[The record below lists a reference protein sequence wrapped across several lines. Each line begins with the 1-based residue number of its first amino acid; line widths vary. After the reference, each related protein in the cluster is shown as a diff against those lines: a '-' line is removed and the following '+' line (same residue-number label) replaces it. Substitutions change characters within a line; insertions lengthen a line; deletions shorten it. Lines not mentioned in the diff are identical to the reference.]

1 MGSLPGNSPRCGVC
15 GVKLVKN
22 GRTSAGR
29 TRWRCRDCGAS
40 TTQTRGDV
48 TKRAEFEAFYSRF
61 FGTLTPLARSLSPRS
76 FSRRTAWCWD
86 IRVPQPV
93 TTGEIYRQIIVDGT
107 YFQGWC
113 LLVARNG
120 RHVIAWQWC
129 DRESKAA
136 WAALLSRLP
145 APDVVVTDGGRGLR
159 AALDTYWKPTRIQ
172 RCYFHILAAVR
183 RHTTLNPRLEAGK
196 EILTLTRKL
205 MHVNNLDAAAVWMG
219 DYATWEAK
227 WDLFLKER
235 TYPKLGVERPKWAR
249 PSQKWWYT
257 HQELR
262 RVQGLYRHLIRDK
275 ALFTWL
281 DDAYRQ
287 DAKPTVERTTSRLE
301 GGVNAGIKHLLRRHR
316 GMSENHA
323 RTAVEW
329 YLNRLTEF
337 PHDPW
342 ETAKNQLKTP
352 TPTIKPEPVE
362 ERIGPAEYDTGISA
376 EEGLWTRKGWAGRYQ

>member
-113 LLVARNG
+113 LLVAHNG
-120 RHVIAWQWC
+120 KDVIAWQWC

-136 WAALLSRLP
+136 WGELLKRLP
-145 APDVVVTDGGRGLR
+145 APDVVVTDGGAGLR
-159 AALDTYWKPTRIQ
+159 AALDTYWKHTRIQ
-172 RCYFHILAAVR
+172 RCYFHIFAVVR

-196 EILTLTRKL
+196 EVLALTRQL
-205 MHVNNLDAAAVWMG
+205 MRVDDLDAAAVWMG
-219 DYATWEAK
+219 AYASWEAR
-227 WDLFLKER
+227 WADFLKER
-235 TYPKLGVERPKWAR
+235 TYPKAGVQRPKWVK

-257 HQELR
+257 HISLR
-262 RVQGLYRHLIRDK
+262 RVQGLYRHLIRDQS
-275 ALFTWL
+275 LFTWL
-281 DDAYRQ
+281 AEAYQQ
-287 DAKPTVERTTSRLE
+287 DEKSTVARTTSRLE
-301 GGVNAGIKHLLRRHR
+301 GGVNAGIKELLRRHR
-316 GMSENHA
+316 GMNENHA

-329 YLNRLTEF
+329 HLNTLAEF
-337 PHDPW
+337 PHHPW
-342 ETAKNQLKTP
+342 QTAQKQLKNP
-352 TPTIKPEPVE
+352 RPAPAPKVKEKPL
-362 ERIGPAEYDTGISA
+362 GPAEYDTGLSA
-376 EEGLWTRKGWAGRYQ
+376 EEGLWARKGWAGRS